1 MNIPKYYIYD
11 TALAPEQ
18 LLGMYPH
25 AATYET
31 ITLFV
36 SGANNPPAVVDIA
49 SLGFNYPYDDEG
61 TGLTAAEL
69 DAMVDALLA
78 PEPPPTDAE
87 VWISKAQASYLYET
101 RFKPQENLDGNP

>member
-18 LLGMYPH
+18 LLAMYPH
-25 AATYET
+25 AAAYDT

-36 SGANNPPAVVDIA
+36 SGANNPPAVVDIS

-69 DAMVDALLA
+69 DAMVDGLLA
-78 PEPPPTDAE
+78 PEPPPTDSE

-101 RFKPQENLDGNP
+101 RFKPDDDGGV

>member
-11 TALAPEQ
+11 TAQAPEQ

-25 AATYET
+25 AATYDT

-49 SLGFNYPYDDEG
+49 SLGFNHPYDDEG

-69 DAMVDALLA
+69 DAMVDGLLA
-78 PEPPPTDAE
+78 PEPPPTDSE
-87 VWISKAQASYLYET
+87 VWISKAQASYLYDT
-101 RFKPQENLDGNP
+101 RFKPDDDGGV

>member
-11 TALAPEQ
+11 TAQAPEQ

-25 AATYET
+25 AATYDT

-49 SLGFNYPYDDEG
+49 SLGFNHPYDDEG

-69 DAMVDALLA
+69 DAMVDGLLA
-78 PEPPPTDAE
+78 PEPPPTDSE

-101 RFKPQENLDGNP
+101 RFKPDDDGL

>member
-11 TALAPEQ
+11 TAQAPEQ

-25 AATYET
+25 AATYDT

-49 SLGFNYPYDDEG
+49 SLGFNHPYNEEG
-61 TGLTAAEL
+61 TGLTAEEL
-69 DAMVDALLA
+69 DAMVDGLLA
-78 PEPPPTDAE
+78 PEPPPTDSE

-101 RFKPQENLDGNP
+101 RFKPDDDGGV

>member
-18 LLGMYPH
+18 LLAMYPH
-25 AATYET
+25 AAAYDT

-36 SGANNPPAVVDIA
+36 SGANNPPAVVDIS
-49 SLGFNYPYDDEG
+49 SLGFNYPYDEEG

-69 DAMVDALLA
+69 DAMVDGLLA
-78 PEPPPTDAE
+78 PEPPPTADE
-87 VWISKAQASYLYET
+87 VQISKPQASYLYET
-101 RFKPQENLDGNP
+101 RFKPETGIED

>member
-11 TALAPEQ
+11 TAQAPEQ

-25 AATYET
+25 AATYDT

-36 SGANNPPAVVDIA
+36 SGANNPPAVVDIS
-49 SLGFNYPYDDEG
+49 SLGFNYPYNEEG
-61 TGLTAAEL
+61 TGLTAEEL
-69 DAMVDALLA
+69 DAMVDGLLA
-78 PEPPPTDAE
+78 PEPPPTDSE

-101 RFKPQENLDGNP
+101 RFKPDDDGL

>member
-18 LLGMYPH
+18 LLAMYPH
-25 AATYET
+25 AATYDT

-36 SGANNPPAVVDIA
+36 SGANNPPAVVDIS
-49 SLGFNYPYDDEG
+49 SLGFNYPYDEEG

-69 DAMVDALLA
+69 DAMVDGLLA
-78 PEPPPTDAE
+78 PEPPPTDSE

-101 RFKPQENLDGNP
+101 RFKPETGIED

>member
-11 TALAPEQ
+11 TAQAPEQ

-25 AATYET
+25 AATYDT

-49 SLGFNYPYDDEG
+49 SLGFNYPYNEEG
-61 TGLTAAEL
+61 TGLTAEEL
-69 DAMVDALLA
+69 DAMVDGLLA
-78 PEPPPTDAE
+78 PEPPPTDSE

-101 RFKPQENLDGNP
+101 RFKPDDDGGV

>member
-18 LLGMYPH
+18 LLAIYPH
-25 AATYET
+25 AATYDT

-36 SGANNPPAVVDIA
+36 SGASNTPAVVDIA

-61 TGLTAAEL
+61 TGLTAEEL
-69 DAMVDALLA
+69 DVMVDGLLA
-78 PEPPPTDAE
+78 PEPPPTADE
-87 VWISKAQASYLYET
+87 VQISKAQASYLYET
-101 RFKPQENLDGNP
+101 RFKPDNDDGGV

>member
-1 MNIPKYYIYD
+1 MNIPKYYVYD

-18 LLGMYPH
+18 LLAMYPH

-36 SGANNPPAVVDIA
+36 SGANNPHAVVDIA
-49 SLGFNYPYDDEG
+49 SLGFNYPYDEAD

-69 DAMVDALLA
+69 DVMVDALLA
-78 PEPPPTDAE
+78 PEPPPTGAE
-87 VWISKAQASYLYET
+87 VWISKAQGDYLYDT
-101 RFKPQENLDGNP
+101 RFKPDNDGEDG

>member
-11 TALAPEQ
+11 TAQAPEQ

-25 AATYET
+25 AATYDT

-49 SLGFNYPYDDEG
+49 SLGFNHPYDDEG

-69 DAMVDALLA
+69 DAMVDGLLA
-78 PEPPPTDAE
+78 PEPPPTDSE

-101 RFKPQENLDGNP
+101 RFKPDDDGGV

>member
-11 TALAPEQ
+11 TAQAPEQ

-25 AATYET
+25 AATYDT

-49 SLGFNYPYDDEG
+49 SLGFNHPYNEEG

-69 DAMVDALLA
+69 DAMVDGLLA
-78 PEPPPTDAE
+78 PEPPPTDSE

-101 RFKPQENLDGNP
+101 RFKPDDDGGV

>member
-11 TALAPEQ
+11 TALAPET
-18 LLGMYPH
+18 LLAMYPH
-25 AATYET
+25 AATYDT

-36 SGANNPPAVVDIA
+36 SGASNPPAVVDIA

-78 PEPPPTDAE
+78 PEPPPTADE
-87 VWISKAQASYLYET
+87 VQISKAQASYLYET
-101 RFKPQENLDGNP
+101 RFKPDDDGGV

>member
-11 TALAPEQ
+11 TAQAPEQ

-25 AATYET
+25 AATYDT

-36 SGANNPPAVVDIA
+36 SGANNPPAIVDIA
-49 SLGFNYPYDDEG
+49 SLGFNHPYDDEG

-69 DAMVDALLA
+69 DAMVDGLLA
-78 PEPPPTDAE
+78 PEPPPTDSE

-101 RFKPQENLDGNP
+101 RFKPETGIED

>member
-11 TALAPEQ
+11 TALAPEE

-25 AATYET
+25 AATYDT

-49 SLGFNYPYDDEG
+49 SLGFNHPYNEEG

-69 DAMVDALLA
+69 NAMVDSLLA

-87 VWISKAQASYLYET
+87 VWISKAQARHIREVM
-101 RFKPQENLDGNP
+101 FKPEIVEEGL

>member
-11 TALAPEQ
+11 TAQAPEQ

-25 AATYET
+25 AATYDT

-49 SLGFNYPYDDEG
+49 SLGFNYPYNEEG

-69 DAMVDALLA
+69 DAMVDGLLA

-87 VWISKAQASYLYET
+87 VWISKAQASYLYDT
-101 RFKPQENLDGNP
+101 RFKPDDDGGV

>member
-11 TALAPEQ
+11 TAQAPEQ

-25 AATYET
+25 AATYDT

-69 DAMVDALLA
+69 DAMVDGLLA
-78 PEPPPTDAE
+78 PEPPPTDSE

-101 RFKPQENLDGNP
+101 RFKPETKII

>member
-18 LLGMYPH
+18 LLAMYPH
-25 AATYET
+25 AAAYDT

-49 SLGFNYPYDDEG
+49 SLGFNYPYDEEG

-69 DAMVDALLA
+69 DAMVDGLLA
-78 PEPPPTDAE
+78 PEPPPTDSE

-101 RFKPQENLDGNP
+101 RFKPDDDGL

>member
-11 TALAPEQ
+11 TAQAPEQ

-25 AATYET
+25 AATYDT

-36 SGANNPPAVVDIA
+36 SGANNPPAVVDIS

-69 DAMVDALLA
+69 DAMVDGLLA
-78 PEPPPTDAE
+78 PEPPPTDSE

-101 RFKPQENLDGNP
+101 RFRPDDDGL

>member
-11 TALAPEQ
+11 TAQAPEQ

-25 AATYET
+25 AATYDT

-49 SLGFNYPYDDEG
+49 SLGFNHPYDDEG

-69 DAMVDALLA
+69 DAMVDGLLA

-87 VWISKAQASYLYET
+87 VWISKAQASYLYDT
-101 RFKPQENLDGNP
+101 RFKPDDGGV

>member
-11 TALAPEQ
+11 TELAPKQ
-18 LLGMYPH
+18 LLAMYPH
-25 AATYET
+25 AAAYDT

-49 SLGFNYPYDDEG
+49 SLGFNYPYNDEG

-69 DAMVDALLA
+69 DVMVDGLLA
-78 PEPPPTDAE
+78 PEPPPTSDE
-87 VWISKAQASYLYET
+87 VQISKAQASYLYET
-101 RFKPQENLDGNP
+101 RFKPDDGEDG

>member
-11 TALAPEQ
+11 TAQAPEQ

-25 AATYET
+25 AATYDT

-49 SLGFNYPYDDEG
+49 SLGFNHPYDDEG

-69 DAMVDALLA
+69 DAMVDGLLA

-87 VWISKAQASYLYET
+87 VWISKAQASYLYDT
-101 RFKPQENLDGNP
+101 RFKPDDDGL

>member
-18 LLGMYPH
+18 LLAMYPH
-25 AATYET
+25 AATYDT

-36 SGANNPPAVVDIA
+36 SGANNPAGVDIA

-61 TGLTAAEL
+61 TGLTAEEL

-78 PEPPPTDAE
+78 PEPPPTADE
-87 VWISKAQASYLYET
+87 VQISKAQASYLYET
-101 RFKPQENLDGNP
+101 

>member
-18 LLGMYPH
+18 LLAMYPH

-61 TGLTAAEL
+61 TGLTAEEL

-78 PEPPPTDAE
+78 PEPPPTGAE

-101 RFKPQENLDGNP
+101 RFKPDDGEDG

>member
-11 TALAPEQ
+11 TAQAPEQ

-25 AATYET
+25 AATYDT

-49 SLGFNYPYDDEG
+49 SLGFNHPYNEEG
-61 TGLTAAEL
+61 TGLTAEEL
-69 DAMVDALLA
+69 DAMVDGLLA
-78 PEPPPTDAE
+78 PEPPPTDSE
-87 VWISKAQASYLYET
+87 VWISKAQASYLYGT
-101 RFKPQENLDGNP
+101 RFKPDDDGGV

>member
-11 TALAPEQ
+11 TAQAPEQ

-25 AATYET
+25 AATYDT

-36 SGANNPPAVVDIA
+36 SGANNPPAVVDIS
-49 SLGFNYPYDDEG
+49 SLGFKYPYDDEG

-69 DAMVDALLA
+69 DAMVDGLLA
-78 PEPPPTDAE
+78 PEPPPTDSE

-101 RFKPQENLDGNP
+101 RFKPDDDGL

>member
-18 LLGMYPH
+18 LLAMYPH
-25 AATYET
+25 AAAYDT

-36 SGANNPPAVVDIA
+36 SGANNPPAVVDIS

-69 DAMVDALLA
+69 DAMVDGLLA
-78 PEPPPTDAE
+78 PEPPPTDSE

-101 RFKPQENLDGNP
+101 RFKPDDDGL

>member
-11 TALAPEQ
+11 TALAPET
-18 LLGMYPH
+18 LLAMYPH
-25 AATYET
+25 AAAYDT

-49 SLGFNYPYDDEG
+49 SRGFNYPYNDEG

-69 DAMVDALLA
+69 DAMVDGLLA
-78 PEPPPTDAE
+78 PEPPPTADE
-87 VWISKAQASYLYET
+87 VQISKAQASYLYET
-101 RFKPQENLDGNP
+101 RFKPDDDGL

>member
-18 LLGMYPH
+18 LLAMYPH
-25 AATYET
+25 AATYDT

-69 DAMVDALLA
+69 DVMVNALLA
-78 PEPPPTDAE
+78 PEPPPTADE
-87 VWISKAQASYLYET
+87 VQISKAQADYLYET
-101 RFKPQENLDGNP
+101 RFKPDDDDGGV